1 MPGRPAFKPQ
11 FLAANAEPN
20 TLALVFSSFVQAVAA
35 AVAPLLANPRANS
48 SVQTVAL
55 VAATPKVVPHK
66 LTLAPAVTPN
76 GWAITDIDQ
85 NASVYR
91 VAWDATTITIQSGST
106 CNVQLEVW

>member
-1 MPGRPAFKPQ
+1 
-11 FLAANAEPN
+11 
-20 TLALVFSSFVQAVAA
+20 
-35 AVAPLLANPRANS
+35 
-48 SVQTVAL
+48 
-55 VAATPKVVPHK
+55 VVPHK

-106 CNVQLEVW
+106 CNVILEVW